1 MTFLTTVFWGT
12 LVLFGYI
19 GLVLLIARFCGL
31 NTRYEHDHEE
41 DR

>member
-19 GLVLLIARFCGL
+19 GLVLFIARFCGM
-31 NTRYEHDHEE
+31 NEREE
-41 DR
+41 NR